1 MAKNL
6 RILFFLG
13 LFAFVAVSAS
23 AQTGTIKGK
32 ITDKNTGEPL
42 IGASVI
48 VQGTTTG
55 ASTNLDGGYELPGV
69 NTGSITLEA
78 SFIGFQKELKTITVT
93 TDGATVNFELTEDS
107 EMIEEL
113 VVIGY
118 GTQKK
123 TDKTGAVANVKAEEL
138 NTGRLSDPIEAL
150 QGKVAGVVITKKG
163 GDPNGGFS
171 VRIRGAS
178 GFTSGTD
185 PLYVVDGVPGVDPT
199 TIAAEEIESFNVL
212 KDASSTAIYG
222 SRGANGVIIITTKS
236 AGLSKGKKVS
246 NVEYNGS
253 LSYDNVAKKL
263 DFLSANQVRAFAT
276 EHNLTFIDNKA
287 NVDWQDEIYRSG
299 LTQSHDLA
307 FSGADDNSSYRAS
320 ISHNDITGVLEGSSK
335 QRNIGRLNIT
345 QKALNDKLTLQAR
358 LSGTMEHN
366 DYVNYGD
373 GMNPSNI
380 IYQAYRRNPTD
391 PVYNTDG
398 TFYETDKS
406 FQYNNPVAIVKQF
419 QNQRDAK
426 RILGNFSANLEIVE
440 GLNAKVN
447 LGYVRDDEEKYYFE
461 PRASFAN
468 LTNGLGK
475 REYKNKESNLLETT
489 LDYNKTFSD
498 VHNLNL
504 VGGYGYQKDIFD
516 GFSAEGKDASSDY
529 LTSNNL
535 ESLLN
540 LEPGA
545 IKSYKNEFI
554 LISFFGRAIYD
565 FNKKYF
571 LTATLR
577 RDGSSKFGNNNE
589 WGLFP
594 SASVGWSLDKEGFME
609 DIDFI
614 DQLKLRVGY
623 GITGNQEI
631 PVYVDGIYYQPSGT
645 AIDPETGNTVISY
658 ENASDVNANPDLK
671 WEENSE
677 INIGLDFGI
686 FNNRIS
692 GSFEYYRKMTY
703 DLIYKYGV
711 PTPPNKARYT
721 YANVGEIE
729 NNGFEASIQ
738 AIFFDRQKFDY
749 KTSFTFATNK
759 PKTVKLS
766 NSKYTIEQ
774 FYTNEVKGRGLVGG
788 LNNTQII
795 APGYA
800 VGTWWMPEFAG
811 ISADGQFLFYTKA
824 GGVTRNVDEAEFREV
839 GDAQPDFQLGWSNYF
854 TFGKNFDASISF
866 RAVVGYEIMNVTK
879 MVFGNPIDLPTLNVL
894 ESALDEYNK
903 GLRDNPTISSY
914 YLEDASFL
922 KVDNI
927 SAGYN
932 FDLSKFKHFKEFRLF
947 VAVNNVYTFTKYT
960 GLDPELSYSNN
971 SLDFGLDMYD
981 VYPKTRTISFGV
993 NAKF

>member
-1 MAKNL
+1 MIKNL
-6 RILFFLG
+6 CVLFFLG
-13 LFAFVAVSAS
+13 LFAFLSVSAL

-32 ITDKNTGEPL
+32 VTDKNTGEPL

-48 VQGTTTG
+48 VQGTTIG

-69 NTGSITLEA
+69 STGSITLEA
-78 SFIGFQKELKTITVT
+78 SFIGFAKEVKTITVT
-93 TDGATVNFELTEDS
+93 TDGATLNFQLGEDS
-107 EMIEEL
+107 EMLEEL

-123 TDKTGAVANVKAEEL
+123 TDKTGAVTMVKAAEL
-138 NTGRLSDPIEAL
+138 NTGRLSDPIQAL
-150 QGKVAGVVITKKG
+150 QGKAAGVLITKKG
-163 GDPNGGFS
+163 GDPNSGFS

-178 GFTSGTD
+178 GFTSNTD

-236 AGLSKGKKVS
+236 AGMSQNKKVS
-246 NVEYNGS
+246 SVEYNGS
-253 LSYDNVAKKL
+253 LSFDNVAKKL
-263 DFLSANQVRAFAT
+263 DFLSADQVRAFAT
-276 EHNLTFIDNKA
+276 EHNKTFIDNGA
-287 NVDWQDEIYRSG
+287 NVDWQDEIFRAG
-299 LTQSHDLA
+299 LTQSHNLA
-307 FSGADDNSSYRAS
+307 FSGADNNSSYRAS
-320 ISHNDITGVLEGSSK
+320 ISHSDITGVIEGSGK
-335 QRNIGRLNIT
+335 QRTIGRLNMT
-345 QKALNDKLTLQAR
+345 QKSLNDKLTLHAR
-358 LSGTMEHN
+358 ISGTMEHN
-366 DYVNYGD
+366 DYINYGD
-373 GMNPSNI
+373 GMNPNNV
-380 IYQAYRRNPTD
+380 IYQAFRRNPAD
-391 PVYNTDG
+391 PVFNEDKTY
-398 TFYETDKS
+398 FETDKS
-406 FQYNNPVAIVKQF
+406 FQYNNPVAIIEQF

-426 RILGNFSANLEIVE
+426 RILGNFSADLELFE
-440 GLNAKVN
+440 GLIAKAN

-475 REYKNKESNLLETT
+475 REYKNKDSKLLETT
-489 LDYNKTFSD
+489 LNYSKVFDEA
-498 VHNLNL
+498 HNLNL
-504 VGGYGYQKDIFD
+504 IGGYGYQKDIFD

-529 LTSNNL
+529 LLSNNL
-535 ESLLN
+535 ESLLK

-554 LISFFGRAIYD
+554 LISFFGRAMYD

-571 LTATLR
+571 ATATIR
-577 RDGSSKFGNNNE
+577 HDGSSKFGKNNE

-594 SASVGWSLDKEGFME
+594 SASLGWSIDKEGFME
-609 DIDFI
+609 NIDFI
-614 DQLKLRVGY
+614 DQLKFRVGF

-658 ENASDVNANPDLK
+658 ENASDVNANPNLK
-671 WEENSE
+671 WEENAE
-677 INIGLDFGI
+677 WNIGLDFGL
-686 FNNRIS
+686 FNNRLS
-692 GSFEYYRKMTY
+692 GSFEYYRKNTY

-711 PTPPNKARYT
+711 PTPPNKAKYT

-738 AIFFDRQKFDY
+738 AIVLDRQKFNY
-749 KTSFTFATNK
+749 KTIFTFSTNN

-766 NSKYTIEQ
+766 NEKYTIEQ

-800 VGTWWMPEFAG
+800 VGTWWMPEFAK
-811 ISADGQFLFYTKA
+811 ISDDGQFLFYTAA
-824 GGVTRNVDEAEFREV
+824 GGITRDIEKAEFREV
-839 GDAQPDFQLGWSNYF
+839 GDAQPDFQIGWSNYF
-854 TFGKNFDASISF
+854 RFGNNLDANIAF
-866 RAVVGYEIMNVTK
+866 RAVMGYEIMNVTK

-894 ESALDEYNK
+894 ESALDEYDK

-927 SAGYN
+927 SIGYN
-932 FDLSKFKHFKEFRLF
+932 FNVNKFKNFQELR
-947 VAVNNVYTFTKYT
+947 VYISANNIYTFTNYT
-960 GLDPELSYSNN
+960 GLDPEISYSGN

-981 VYPKTRTISFGV
+981 VYPKTRTISLGV